1 MIQLDLN
8 SPEFQANLLALPQQ
22 KPWAVLKTRSLPA
35 TQCRRID
42 CAALGQQVAGVL
54 DPDKLLDVA
63 SGLAALK
70 VEPITSTAVA
80 PEQVFAALEQQRH
93 SGQLSQSVSG
103 ASLRYQASKAQPGLL
118 EEIKPNDNRRL
129 GRFRNGLFEPTG
141 ESAPSTNP

>member
-70 VEPITSTAVA
+70 VDPITSTAVA
-80 PEQVFAALEQQRH
+80 LNK
-93 SGQLSQSVSG
+93 
-103 ASLRYQASKAQPGLL
+103 SLRHWSNNA
-118 EEIKPNDNRRL
+118 IL
-129 GRFRNGLFEPTG
+129 GNLAR
-141 ESAPSTNP
+141 A